1 MTKPTVYRIQLHDGS
16 LPGQPLPPERGLF
29 ELRDAEWRLHF
40 RHLDPAVTCGL
51 LRSDVEVRA
60 IDRRRC
66 LITLSGRDTPEFT
79 LHLVVRARARR
90 VRADI
95 EHRRN
100 RLGRERE
107 LLDAV
112 RDGRWWRDDRIFD
125 RFGPL
130 KTVSITG
137 ARYLGGLARTVR
149 VKPTRGRSGDGF
161 RPAGH
166 LSSRMA
172 HAPCDRVG
180 SGRNGCG
187 RRGRRAFGDR
197 YEIATNRARDATHH
211 GSSVRRICGPLRGVG
226 VDRRRASCA
235 AGSHSRELAR
245 SDAPRG
251 VGLVRLLSGK
261 RRFVPECRSAGD
273 AHDADRGC
281 GKR

>member
-149 VKPTRGRSGDGF
+149 VKPTRVGQVMDFGPQGISLRGWRTHLAIAWDQVAMVVVGEVAAPSETATKSPQTEPATPLITVRLYDGSAARFAVSGSTEDEL
-161 RPAGH
+161 RVLLDPILENLPAAMPQG
-166 LSSRMA
+166 
-172 HAPCDRVG
+172 G
-180 SGRNGCG
+180 SG
-187 RRGRRAFGDR
+187 
-197 YEIATNRARDATHH
+197 
-211 GSSVRRICGPLRGVG
+211 S
-226 VDRRRASCA
+226 
-235 AGSHSRELAR
+235 
-245 SDAPRG
+245 
-251 VGLVRLLSGK
+251 
-261 RRFVPECRSAGD
+261 
-273 AHDADRGC
+273 
-281 GKR
+281 